1 MEDLHAVLVGYRQR
15 LESTVSKDVKIE
27 DIFGNMEEIFE
38 FHSQY
43 LLPDLGRCRENSRM
57 IAKIFLEYSQDMRK
71 MYCRFNFF
79 SYHANIYFFFS
90 VIVKIWRQ
98 QGLL

>member
-71 MYCRFNFF
+71 MYCRFN
-79 SYHANIYFFFS
+79 SIL
-90 VIVKIWRQ
+90 I
-98 QGLL
+98 L